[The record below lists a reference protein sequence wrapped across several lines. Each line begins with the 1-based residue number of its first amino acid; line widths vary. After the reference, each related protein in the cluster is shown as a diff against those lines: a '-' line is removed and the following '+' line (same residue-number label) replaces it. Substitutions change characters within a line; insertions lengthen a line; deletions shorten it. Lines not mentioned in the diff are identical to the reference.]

1 VLEAVKKR
9 RRVAWMILINDVQVQ
24 SLEGNVL
31 TLGFARDGDMKGF
44 TSSGCDSVVEDALK
58 EVLAVS
64 WRVMATL
71 GGGGQGA
78 PPASAPPAAPPTPPA
93 APGNGPPSAAPSPP
107 PASGPPAG
115 TPKAPPS
122 PPRSERPAVRPA
134 SPASPPRTAAQ
145 VPDEPDPDNDADA
158 DPAAE
163 HLSGMALIQRELG
176 ATVIEEFDRA

>member
-1 VLEAVKKR
+1 MR
-9 RRVAWMILINDVQVQ
+9 RRFAWMILINDVQVQ

-31 TLGFARDGDMKGF
+31 TLGFARDGEMKGF
-44 TSSGCDSVVEDALK
+44 TSSGCEAVVEDALR
-58 EVLAVS
+58 EVLGVS
-64 WRVMATL
+64 WRVVAAA

-78 PPASAPPAAPPTPPA
+78 PPPSAPPSAPPTPPA
-93 APGNGPPSAAPSPP
+93 TPTTGPPPATSAPSPP
-107 PASGPPAG
+107 PASGPPAR
-115 TPKAPPS
+115 TSPPS
-122 PPRSERPAVRPA
+122 PPRAERPAVRSTPPA
-134 SPASPPRTAAQ
+134 GPPRTAAQ